1 MQFDQLKRRDFITLL
16 GGAAAWPLAAR
27 AQQQSAQLPTKTAR
41 IGVLSLAAGPNPI
54 FMDLFRGL
62 REFGWVD
69 GKNMAVE
76 YRWASGR
83 QDRLSALAADLVRLK
98 VDVIVTAST
107 PAALAAKQATTTIP
121 IVVTFVADP
130 VGSGIVTS
138 LARPGGNITGVTDNT
153 ADLMGKYLELLTQM
167 VSRADRIAVLW
178 DPAGLPERTSRNM
191 REVLEVGARALGVQ
205 LVFMDIRRSDD
216 LEEAFSAMMKAR
228 VSASLVAPM
237 VILFEARTRIIQ
249 HAAQSRVPTMYPWR
263 EAAEA
268 GGLVSYAT
276 DLHDMYRRAAVYV
289 DKILRGVKP
298 ADLPVEQPTKYELVI
313 NLKTAKALGLDVPPT
328 LLGRADEVI
337 E

>member
-1 MQFDQLKRRDFITLL
+1 MRRRNFIKVIA
-16 GGAAAWPLAAR
+16 GSVAAWPLAAQ
-27 AQQQSAQLPTKTAR
+27 AQPLDQMRR

-62 REFGWVD
+62 GELGWVD

-153 ADLMGKYLELLTQM
+153 ADLIGKFGAAHANGFAGRPDSGPLGSGRTPGKYQPKYA
-167 VSRADRIAVLW
+167 R
-178 DPAGLPERTSRNM
+178 
-191 REVLEVGARALGVQ
+191 GAR
-205 LVFMDIRRSDD
+205 S
-216 LEEAFSAMMKAR
+216 
-228 VSASLVAPM
+228 
-237 VILFEARTRIIQ
+237 
-249 HAAQSRVPTMYPWR
+249 
-263 EAAEA
+263 
-268 GGLVSYAT
+268 
-276 DLHDMYRRAAVYV
+276 RRASAWSAAGIHGYTAV
-289 DKILRGVKP
+289 R
-298 ADLPVEQPTKYELVI
+298 
-313 NLKTAKALGLDVPPT
+313 
-328 LLGRADEVI
+328 
-337 E
+337 

>member
-1 MQFDQLKRRDFITLL
+1 MDRRAFLSVV
-16 GGAAAWPLAAR
+16 GGSILTAPFAVE
-27 AQQQSAQLPTKTAR
+27 AQLPTKTAR
-41 IGVLSLAAGPNPI
+41 IGVLSLAEGPNPI

-62 REFGWVD
+62 RELGWVD

-107 PAALAAKQATTTIP
+107 PAALAAKQATTIIP

-167 VSRADRIAVLW
+167 VSLDRIAVLW

-289 DKILRGVKP
+289 DKILRGIKP
-298 ADLPVEQPTKYELVI
+298 ADLPVEQPTKYELII
-313 NLKTAKALGLDVPPT
+313 NLKTAKALGLDLPAS
-328 LLGRADEVI
+328 LLTRADEVI

>member
-16 GGAAAWPLAAR
+16 GGAAAMPLAAR

-153 ADLMGKYLELLTQM
+153 ADLIGKFG
-167 VSRADRIAVLW
+167 AAHANGF
-178 DPAGLPERTSRNM
+178 AGRPDSGPLGSGRTPGTYQPKYAR
-191 REVLEVGARALGVQ
+191 GAR
-205 LVFMDIRRSDD
+205 S
-216 LEEAFSAMMKAR
+216 
-228 VSASLVAPM
+228 
-237 VILFEARTRIIQ
+237 
-249 HAAQSRVPTMYPWR
+249 
-263 EAAEA
+263 
-268 GGLVSYAT
+268 
-276 DLHDMYRRAAVYV
+276 RRASAWSAAGIHGYTAV
-289 DKILRGVKP
+289 R
-298 ADLPVEQPTKYELVI
+298 
-313 NLKTAKALGLDVPPT
+313 
-328 LLGRADEVI
+328 
-337 E
+337 

>member
-1 MQFDQLKRRDFITLL
+1 MRRRNFISLI
-16 GGAAAWPLAAR
+16 GGAAAVWPLATR

-98 VDVIVTAST
+98 VDVIVTSST
-107 PAALAAKQATTTIP
+107 PAALAAKQATTNIP

-167 VSRADRIAVLW
+167 VWLERIAVLW

-191 REVLEVGARALGVQ
+191 REVLEAGARALGVQ
-205 LVFMDIRRSDD
+205 LVFMDIRQSDD

-328 LLGRADEVI
+328 LLARADEVI

>member
-1 MQFDQLKRRDFITLL
+1 MRRRNFISLI
-16 GGAAAWPLAAR
+16 GGAAAVWPLATR

-98 VDVIVTAST
+98 VEVIVTAST

-167 VSRADRIAVLW
+167 ASLDRIAVLW
-178 DPAGLPERTSRNM
+178 DPAGLPER
-191 REVLEVGARALGVQ
+191 
-205 LVFMDIRRSDD
+205 
-216 LEEAFSAMMKAR
+216 
-228 VSASLVAPM
+228 
-237 VILFEARTRIIQ
+237 RT
-249 HAAQSRVPTMYPWR
+249 
-263 EAAEA
+263 
-268 GGLVSYAT
+268 
-276 DLHDMYRRAAVYV
+276 
-289 DKILRGVKP
+289 
-298 ADLPVEQPTKYELVI
+298 
-313 NLKTAKALGLDVPPT
+313 
-328 LLGRADEVI
+328 
-337 E
+337 

>member
-1 MQFDQLKRRDFITLL
+1 
-16 GGAAAWPLAAR
+16 
-27 AQQQSAQLPTKTAR
+27 
-41 IGVLSLAAGPNPI
+41 
-54 FMDLFRGL
+54 MDLFRGL
-62 REFGWVD
+62 RELGWVD

-178 DPAGLPERTSRNM
+178 DPAGLPESTSRNM
-191 REVLEVGARALGVQ
+191 REVLEVGARALGAQ

-228 VSASLVAPM
+228 VSALLVAPM

-263 EAAEA
+263 EAVEA

-276 DLHDMYRRAAVYV
+276 DLHDMYRRAAVYL

-298 ADLPVEQPTKYELVI
+298 ADLPVEQPTKYELII
-313 NLKTAKALGLDVPPT
+313 NLKTAKTLGLEVPPT
-328 LLGRADEVI
+328 LLARADEVI

>member
-1 MQFDQLKRRDFITLL
+1 MDRRAFLSVV
-16 GGAAAWPLAAR
+16 GGSILTGPFAVE
-27 AQQQSAQLPTKTAR
+27 AQLQTKTAR

-138 LARPGGNITGVTDNT
+138 LNRPGGNITGVTDNT
-153 ADLMGKYLELLTQM
+153 NDLIGKYLELLTQM
-167 VSRADRIAVLW
+167 VSFDRIAVLW

-191 REVLEVGARALGVQ
+191 REVLEAGARALGVQ
-205 LVFMDIRRSDD
+205 LVFMDIRQSDD

-298 ADLPVEQPTKYELVI
+298 ADLPVEQPTKYELII
-313 NLKTAKALGLDVPPT
+313 NLKTAKALGLDLPASV
-328 LLGRADEVI
+328 LARADEVI